1 MPGQP
6 PQAYVDAY
14 WADVAEE
21 LERTHH
27 APPADIPAAIAEFRQ
42 HMAPAGQTLYNNSP
56 ERIARTMVGHG
67 YFDSVPAAGLGLRV
81 FFKLT
86 DPVKVLDDPAAV
98 AIMAAGLIDA
108 LDQMERALGGEGL
121 RRDETEALPGQV
133 IVSLM
138 PVQALGAADRLAK
151 VANAVGQASQAADTN
166 LTQEVRKRET
176 AGEKVFVVP
185 YFKSQAA

>member
-1 MPGQP
+1 V
-6 PQAYVDAY
+6 YVDAY

-21 LERTHH
+21 LEHVHH
-27 APPADIPAAIAEFRQ
+27 APPADIPTAIAEFRQ
-42 HMAPAGQTLYNNSP
+42 HMAPAGQTIYNDDP
-56 ERIARTMVGHG
+56 AEVATTMIGHG

-81 FFKLT
+81 FFKLN
-86 DPVKVLDDPAAV
+86 DPDKVLDDPTAV
-98 AIMAAGLIDA
+98 AKLATGLIDA
-108 LDQMERALGGEGL
+108 LDHMERALGGEGL

-151 VANAVGQASQAADTN
+151 VADAVGHASQEADTK

-176 AGEKVFVVP
+176 AGEKVLVVP